1 MYMATYISSFSL
13 ISKINTTL
21 TKPAVLLLLRQD
33 HPNTQLTN
41 EIIKLFQNNVRHPF
55 IGRQLRRIMRE
66 LGFQHLT
73 MRAVPVVFVDPI
85 QSGLIDGIHTF
96 IEQGLLNQNEMKRYV
111 DMLHQMKKENG
122 FTSSMTMYVLMGQRP
137 LYGKMVEL
145 PLLRNV
151 YKKVVDE
158 EEMDHFEQESEI
170 VEKEEDVK
178 EEEEKEEKE
187 EKEKKETTMKNV
199 KVIKVDVPPLPV
211 LPKVVKVVPKVD
223 SENASGDKVL
233 RSDMVVEKVVKKKK
247 KTWDGEFN
255 FFSNG
260 GSGGVKNMKTNGIVK
275 LPSWEE

>member
-1 MYMATYISSFSL
+1 
-13 ISKINTTL
+13 
-21 TKPAVLLLLRQD
+21 
-33 HPNTQLTN
+33 
-41 EIIKLFQNNVRHPF
+41 
-55 IGRQLRRIMRE
+55 MRE

-96 IEQGLLNQNEMKRYV
+96 IEQGLLNENEMKRYV

-151 YKKVVDE
+151 PKKVVDE

-178 EEEEKEEKE
+178 EKEEKE
-187 EKEKKETTMKNV
+187 EKEQKEKTMKNV
-199 KVIKVDVPPLPV
+199 KVVKVDVPPLPV

-223 SENASGDKVL
+223 SENALGDKVL
-233 RSDMVVEKVVKKKK
+233 RSDMVVEKVVKKK
-247 KTWDGEFN
+247 TWDGEFH
-255 FFSNG
+255 FFSND